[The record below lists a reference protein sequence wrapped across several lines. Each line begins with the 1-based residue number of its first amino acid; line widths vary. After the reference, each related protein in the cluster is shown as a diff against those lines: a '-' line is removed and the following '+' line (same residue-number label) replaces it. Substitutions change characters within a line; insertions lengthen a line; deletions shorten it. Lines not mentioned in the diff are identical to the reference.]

1 MTTGF
6 IGLGNLGRAIAQ
18 RLIDCGE
25 ELVVYNRTASK
36 SEGLKARV
44 AANVDG
50 SLLDC
55 QAVILC
61 LFDSKAVAEVLP
73 RVLAVGP
80 KGRLVIDL
88 STNHHRQ
95 VLEFHRVC
103 ANAGC
108 EYLESPVL
116 GSVVPALRGEL
127 TVLAS
132 GSDNAF
138 EIARPVLTHV
148 GKTIH
153 FLPQPGAATRM
164 KLINNHLLGT
174 FMAAIAE
181 AITLSDRAGV
191 SREQATAILSGG
203 AGNSGVFNAKKEKLL
218 NNDYSPHFSAALI
231 QKDLGYLLE
240 LADEIGIEALL
251 ARTSKVLYD
260 RAMNDNPHEIDFSA
274 VVKYLK

>member
-1 MTTGF
+1 MATGF

-18 RLIDCGE
+18 RLIDCGQ

-36 SEGLKARV
+36 AEGLKARV
-44 AANVDG
+44 VANIDE
-50 SLLDC
+50 LLPSC
-55 QAVILC
+55 PTVMLC
-61 LFDSKAVAEVLP
+61 LFDSKAVAEILP
-73 RVLAVGP
+73 QALALQP

-95 VLEFHRVC
+95 VLDFHRVC
-103 ANAGC
+103 ADAGC

-116 GSVVPALRGEL
+116 GSVVPALRGDL

-132 GSDNAF
+132 GTHSAF
-138 EIARPVLTHV
+138 ERGKPMLDII

-153 FLPQPGAATRM
+153 FLPQPGTATRM

-181 AITLSDRAGV
+181 ATTLSVRAGI
-191 SREQATAILSGG
+191 SREQAIAILSGG
-203 AGNSGVFNAKKEKLL
+203 AGNSAVFNAKREKLL
-218 NNDYSPHFSAALI
+218 NDDYSPHFSAALI

-240 LADEIGIEALL
+240 LADETGMETLL
-251 ARTSKVLYD
+251 ARTSKSLYD
-260 RAMNDNPHEIDFSA
+260 RTMNDNPHEIDFSA
-274 VVKYLK
+274 VMKYLK